1 MTIKDLKSQNLILFE
16 VISGSRSFGLAIPT
30 SYTDLKASNKDYD
43 KILDKVDGLLASIEK
58 SYTTSALP
66 ERPAERKA
74 TQALIRIREEL
85 YQ

>member
-1 MTIKDLKSQNLILFE
+1 M
-16 VISGSRSFGLAIPT
+16 A
-30 SYTDLKASNKDYD
+30 
-43 KILDKVDGLLASIEK
+43 DGLLASIEK

-66 ERPAERKA
+66 ERLDERKA